1 VGAYL
6 PLIIAA
12 VAAAGLYGSV
22 VGGLA
27 VQWVTDSDSSH
38 GILLVLAAAW
48 LLRRRWAAL
57 RDLPAAPANAGFA
70 ILGLA
75 LLIYLAGTL
84 TGDIF
89 ILRVSMPIALAGCVL
104 ALFGFRHARVALAP
118 MILLAIAIPLP
129 MVIVTTLTM
138 PLQLIASQV
147 AAEVL
152 NASGV
157 FVAREGNLLILRDIT
172 LEVAEACSGL
182 RSLVSLVTV
191 SAVCAAGMSLPPGR
205 ALLMVA
211 TAVPVA
217 VVGNGFRVAA
227 TGFLA
232 TWFGD
237 IAVHGVVHELTGFVA
252 FLGMLATVVGVQ
264 MLTRRRPPAAP
275 ASPLPALPT
284 TPLAVSR

>member
-1 VGAYL
+1 M
-6 PLIIAA
+6 IAA
-12 VAAAGLYGSV
+12 AAAAGLYGSV
-22 VGGLA
+22 VAGLA

-38 GILLVLAAAW
+38 GILLILAAAW
-48 LLRRRWAAL
+48 VLRRRWPAL
-57 RDLPAAPANAGFA
+57 RDLPIAPANIGFA
-70 ILGLA
+70 VLGLA
-75 LLIYLAGTL
+75 LFIYLAGTL

-104 ALFGFRHARVALAP
+104 ALFGLGHSRIALAP
-118 MILLAIAIPLP
+118 MALVAIAIPLP

-182 RSLVSLVTV
+182 RSLVSLITV
-191 SAVCAAGMSLPPGR
+191 SAVCAAGMSLPPRR

-211 TAVPVA
+211 TAIPVA

-252 FLGMLATVVGVQ
+252 FVGMLATVVGVQ
-264 MLTRRRPPAAP
+264 MLTRRRTPTTPAT
-275 ASPLPALPT
+275 PLPAIPGT
-284 TPLAVSR
+284 TLAVSR